1 MKILIIQLARLGD
14 IYMTWPFLRALR
26 RSHPAAEIH
35 LLTRPRFEGAV
46 EGLDAIDRHLSIPV
60 SHILAPLVREE
71 ADIDSSL
78 LRLDETIQRLQH
90 ECYDVVVNLTFSPA
104 SSYLTHLIAQTNTQ
118 MYGYSRYDDGTLC
131 LADEISAYFY
141 AQVGTNKANRVH
153 LADIFASML
162 DLQYNESDWRAPEI
176 LMNEIL
182 LPESYIVVH
191 VGASEQ
197 HKAIPAQN
205 WIQILSEVA
214 HKYAHL
220 NVVLVGAANEVEIAH
235 NIATSIPEL
244 NFINLVGR
252 TKIVDL
258 FAVLQEADLLVGCD
272 SAPMHM
278 ASLTDTPTLNI
289 SLGQVNFWET
299 GPKASLSFIYKVED
313 GESVDTKKVGELLC
327 FLLNGQVSPELIIRS
342 AGVVS
347 FERVETAQD
356 RFQWDL
362 LQAIY
367 LGGSYPVA
375 ERMEIVQGAVQLK
388 EVNTLAIEQISQI
401 PQKGLAVAG
410 PMLDQIDEVIKSISQ
425 IVPELSPLINW
436 YLAEKVR
443 IGPGSLEDI
452 CSATLNV
459 HERFA
464 AHLQAYIP
472 HDSLFLTNEE
482 EACDG
487 TV

>member
-26 RSHPAAEIH
+26 RSQPAAEIH
-35 LLTRPRFEGAV
+35 FLTRPRFEGAV
-46 EGLDAIDRHLSIPV
+46 EGLDVIDKHLSLPV
-60 SHILAPLVREE
+60 SQILAPLVQEE

-78 LRLDETIQRLQH
+78 VRLDETVQGLQ
-90 ECYDVVVNLTFSPA
+90 EESYDIIVNLTFSPA
-104 SSYLTHLIAQTNTQ
+104 SSYLTHLIAQPKTQ
-118 MYGYSRYDDGTLC
+118 VYGYSRYDDGTLC
-131 LADEISAYFY
+131 LADEVSAYFY

-162 DLQYNESDWRAPEI
+162 DLQYNETDWRAPEI
-176 LMNEIL
+176 LVNEIP

-197 HKAIPAQN
+197 HKAMPAQK
-205 WIQILSEVA
+205 WIQILTEVSQ
-214 HKYAHL
+214 KYAQL

-235 NIATSIPEL
+235 NIATAVPDLS
-244 NFINLVGR
+244 FINLVGR
-252 TKIVDL
+252 TKIIDL

-313 GESVDTKKVGELLC
+313 GASVDAKKVGETLC
-327 FLLNGQVSPELIIRS
+327 LLLNGQVSTELIIRS

-347 FERVETAQD
+347 FDRIESTQD

-367 LGGSYPVA
+367 LGGAYPMA
-375 ERMEIVQGAVQLK
+375 DRMEIVQGAVQLK
-388 EVNTLAIEQISQI
+388 EVNELAIEQISQI
-401 PQKGLAVAG
+401 PEKGLALAG
-410 PMLDQIDEVIKSISQ
+410 PMLDQIDEVIKNISQ
-425 IVPELSPLINW
+425 FVPELSPLINW

-443 IGPGSLEDI
+443 IGPGSLEEI
-452 CSATLNV
+452 CSATLSV

-482 EACDG
+482 EALDG
-487 TV
+487 AL